1 MNGKRL
7 LPLCGLI
14 CATAMLGACVG
25 QSGGSAANDSMY
37 LEQRVQE
44 HDTMLRQ
51 MQPAQ
56 AEVWNQ
62 VQAMRQELN
71 TLKGLVDDLKN
82 VGGAAA
88 LADRVRAHDAALR
101 QVETS
106 MALNLNLGD
115 PMPAAGSA
123 PAAAPAAAPQA
134 NAPLFQPQGN
144 PYAAPAAGAGTVAA
158 AAGAGAVAGAVAANA
173 AATAPYAA
181 PAAPVA
187 DAGSTWGQPS
197 PKPEAKPAVQKD
209 LSLALYDAG
218 LNAFTARKYDEAQ
231 RSFADFMKN
240 YPTHSMAPDAQ
251 YYLAEC
257 YFQRNQFP
265 DAALAYDTVI
275 TKFAKSSRAPGAYL
289 KQGICFSKMNQKA
302 AARAR
307 MNELI
312 KKYPNSPEAARAKNF
327 LKTNK

>member
-1 MNGKRL
+1 MNSKRL

-25 QSGGSAANDSMY
+25 QGSSNAANESMY

-44 HDTMLRQ
+44 HDTLLRQ

-71 TLKGLVDDLKN
+71 ALKGLVDDLKN

-88 LADRVRAHDAALR
+88 LAERVRAHDAALR

-106 MALNLNLGD
+106 MALNLNLGE
-115 PMPAAGSA
+115 PMAAGGAA
-123 PAAAPAAAPQA
+123 PAHAAAPQA
-134 NAPLFQPQGN
+134 NAPLFQPQQN
-144 PYAAPAAGAGTVAA
+144 PYAAPAAGAA
-158 AAGAGAVAGAVAANA
+158 
-173 AATAPYAA
+173 
-181 PAAPVA
+181 
-187 DAGSTWGQPS
+187 AGSTWGQPT
-197 PKPEAKPAVQKD
+197 PQPEAKPAAKKD
-209 LSLALYDAG
+209 ISLALYDAG
-218 LNAFTARKYDEAQ
+218 LNAFQARKYDEAQ

-275 TKFAKSSRAPGAYL
+275 TKFSKSNRTPGAYL

-302 AARAR
+302 AAKAR

>member
-1 MNGKRL
+1 MNSKRL

-25 QSGGSAANDSMY
+25 QGSSNAANESMY

-44 HDTMLRQ
+44 HDTLLRQ

-88 LADRVRAHDAALR
+88 LAERVRAHDAALR

-106 MALNLNLGD
+106 MALNLNLGE
-115 PMPAAGSA
+115 PMAAGGAA
-123 PAAAPAAAPQA
+123 PAHAAAPQA
-134 NAPLFQPQGN
+134 NAPLFQPQQN
-144 PYAAPAAGAGTVAA
+144 PYAAPAA
-158 AAGAGAVAGAVAANA
+158 AAGAGAAAGLATGPYGDAA
-173 AATAPYAA
+173 AA
-181 PAAPVA
+181 PAAAPA
-187 DAGSTWGQPS
+187 AAGSTWGQPT
-197 PKPEAKPAVQKD
+197 PQPEAKPAAKKD
-209 LSLALYDAG
+209 ISLALYDAG
-218 LNAFTARKYDEAQ
+218 LNAFQARKYDEAQ

-275 TKFAKSSRAPGAYL
+275 TKFSKDRAYRRVL
-289 KQGICFSKMNQKA
+289 R
-302 AARAR
+302 RA
-307 MNELI
+307 
-312 KKYPNSPEAARAKNF
+312 
-327 LKTNK
+327 

>member
-1 MNGKRL
+1 MNSKRL

-25 QSGGSAANDSMY
+25 QGSSNAANESMY

-44 HDTMLRQ
+44 HDTLLRQ

-88 LADRVRAHDAALR
+88 LAERVRAHDAALR

-106 MALNLNLGD
+106 MALNLNLGE
-115 PMPAAGSA
+115 PMAAGGAAGLATGPYGDAAAA
-123 PAAAPAAAPQA
+123 PAAAPAAA
-134 NAPLFQPQGN
+134 
-144 PYAAPAAGAGTVAA
+144 
-158 AAGAGAVAGAVAANA
+158 
-173 AATAPYAA
+173 
-181 PAAPVA
+181 
-187 DAGSTWGQPS
+187 GSTCGQPT
-197 PKPEAKPAVQKD
+197 PQPEAKPAAKKD
-209 LSLALYDAG
+209 ISLALYDAG
-218 LNAFTARKYDEAQ
+218 LNAFQARKYDEAQ

-275 TKFAKSSRAPGAYL
+275 TKFSKSNRTPGAYL

-302 AARAR
+302 AAKAR

>member
-1 MNGKRL
+1 MNSKRL

-25 QSGGSAANDSMY
+25 QGSSNAANESMY

-44 HDTMLRQ
+44 HDTLLRQ

-71 TLKGLVDDLKN
+71 ALKGLVDDLKN

-88 LADRVRAHDAALR
+88 LAERVRAHDAALR

-106 MALNLNLGD
+106 MALNLNLGE
-115 PMPAAGSA
+115 PMAAGGAA
-123 PAAAPAAAPQA
+123 PAHAAAPQA
-134 NAPLFQPQGN
+134 NAPLFQPQQN
-144 PYAAPAAGAGTVAA
+144 PYAAPAA
-158 AAGAGAVAGAVAANA
+158 
-173 AATAPYAA
+173 
-181 PAAPVA
+181 
-187 DAGSTWGQPS
+187 AGSTWGQPT
-197 PKPEAKPAVQKD
+197 PQPEAKPAAKKD
-209 LSLALYDAG
+209 ISLALYDAG
-218 LNAFTARKYDEAQ
+218 LNAFQARKYDEAQ

-275 TKFAKSSRAPGAYL
+275 TKFSKSNRTPGAYL

-302 AARAR
+302 AAKAR